1 MAAPT
6 FLQLVI
12 VFLWSVVSLAVIVWI
27 FDLLFRFI
35 AQRYRYAMKLHHFIV
50 SLILIEGL
58 LISIFLIADLLGL
71 VEILLGSL
79 AAIGATGLVLGLGLV
94 PWVSDF
100 YSGLA
105 LMLNP
110 HIKIGTEVE
119 VAGKRGRIILITLT
133 TTRIAGDGCIVI
145 VPNRK
150 FRDEVVVIYGTKPPE
165 RMVEF

>member
-1 MAAPT
+1 MAAPGL
-6 FLQLVI
+6 LQSVI
-12 VFLWSVVSLAVIVWI
+12 EVALAAVILATVLTALR
-27 FDLLFRFI
+27 LLFRRIERHYRDAVKLYYFVTSLI
-35 AQRYRYAMKLHHFIV
+35 VIMALAVAAYRY
-50 SLILIEGL
+50 
-58 LISIFLIADLLGL
+58 GL
-71 VEILLGSL
+71 VDVLVGSL
-79 AAIGATGLVLGLGLV
+79 TALGAMGLVLGLGLV
-94 PWVSDF
+94 PWLSDV

-119 VAGKRGRIILITLT
+119 VAGKRGRIVLITLT
-133 TTRIAGDGCIVI
+133 TTRIAGDDCIII

>member
-1 MAAPT
+1 MAAPGL
-6 FLQLVI
+6 LQTVI
-12 VFLWSVVSLAVIVWI
+12 EVALAAVILATVLTALR
-27 FDLLFRFI
+27 LLFRRIERHYRDAVKLYYFVTSLIVII
-35 AQRYRYAMKLHHFIV
+35 ALAVAAYRY
-50 SLILIEGL
+50 
-58 LISIFLIADLLGL
+58 GL
-71 VEILLGSL
+71 VDVLVGSL
-79 AAIGATGLVLGLGLV
+79 TAIGAMGLVLGLGLV
-94 PWVSDF
+94 PWVSDV

-133 TTRIAGDGCIVI
+133 TTRIAGDDCIII

-150 FRDEVVVIYGTKPPE
+150 FRDEVVTIYGTKPPE

>member
-1 MAAPT
+1 MAAPGL
-6 FLQLVI
+6 LQ
-12 VFLWSVVSLAVIVWI
+12 SVPEVALAVVILATVLTALR
-27 FDLLFRFI
+27 LLFKRIERHYRDAVKLYYFVTSLI
-35 AQRYRYAMKLHHFIV
+35 VIMALAVAAYRY
-50 SLILIEGL
+50 
-58 LISIFLIADLLGL
+58 GL
-71 VEILLGSL
+71 VDVLVGSL
-79 AAIGATGLVLGLGLV
+79 TALGAMGLVLGLGLV
-94 PWVSDF
+94 PWLSDV

-133 TTRIAGDGCIVI
+133 TTRIAGDDCIII

>member
-1 MAAPT
+1 M
-6 FLQLVI
+6 
-12 VFLWSVVSLAVIVWI
+12 
-27 FDLLFRFI
+27 
-35 AQRYRYAMKLHHFIV
+35 
-50 SLILIEGL
+50 
-58 LISIFLIADLLGL
+58 
-71 VEILLGSL
+71 
-79 AAIGATGLVLGLGLV
+79 GLVLGLGLV
-94 PWVSDF
+94 PWVSDV

-133 TTRIAGDGCIVI
+133 TTRIAGDDCIII

-150 FRDEVVVIYGTKPPE
+150 FRDEVVTIYGTKPPE

>member
-1 MAAPT
+1 MAAPGL
-6 FLQLVI
+6 LQSVI
-12 VFLWSVVSLAVIVWI
+12 EVALAAVILATVLTALR
-27 FDLLFRFI
+27 LLFRRIERHYRDAVKLYYFVTSLI
-35 AQRYRYAMKLHHFIV
+35 VIMALAVAAYRY
-50 SLILIEGL
+50 
-58 LISIFLIADLLGL
+58 GL
-71 VEILLGSL
+71 VDVLVGSL
-79 AAIGATGLVLGLGLV
+79 TALGAMGLVLGLGLV
-94 PWVSDF
+94 PWLSDV

-133 TTRIAGDGCIVI
+133 TTRIAGDDCIII

>member
-1 MAAPT
+1 MAAPGL
-6 FLQLVI
+6 LQSVTEVALAAVI
-12 VFLWSVVSLAVIVWI
+12 LATVLTALRLFFRRIERHYRDAVKLYYFVTSLIVIMALAV
-27 FDLLFRFI
+27 
-35 AQRYRYAMKLHHFIV
+35 AAYRY
-50 SLILIEGL
+50 
-58 LISIFLIADLLGL
+58 GL
-71 VEILLGSL
+71 VDVLVGSL
-79 AAIGATGLVLGLGLV
+79 TALGAMGLVLGLGLV
-94 PWVSDF
+94 PWLSDV

-119 VAGKRGRIILITLT
+119 VAGKRGRIVLITLT
-133 TTRIAGDGCIVI
+133 TTRIAGDDCIII

>member
-1 MAAPT
+1 MAAPGL
-6 FLQLVI
+6 LQSAIEVALA
-12 VFLWSVVSLAVIVWI
+12 AVILATVLTALR
-27 FDLLFRFI
+27 LLFRRIERHYRDAVKLYYFVTSLI
-35 AQRYRYAMKLHHFIV
+35 VIMALAVAAYRY
-50 SLILIEGL
+50 
-58 LISIFLIADLLGL
+58 GL
-71 VEILLGSL
+71 VDVLVGSL
-79 AAIGATGLVLGLGLV
+79 TALGAVGLVLGLGLV
-94 PWVSDF
+94 PWLSDV

-133 TTRIAGDGCIVI
+133 TTRIAGDDCIII

-150 FRDEVVVIYGTKPPE
+150 FRDEIVVIYGTKPPE

>member
-1 MAAPT
+1 MAAPGL
-6 FLQLVI
+6 LQ
-12 VFLWSVVSLAVIVWI
+12 SVTEVALAAVILATVLTALR
-27 FDLLFRFI
+27 LLFRRIERHYRDAVKLYYFVTSLIVII
-35 AQRYRYAMKLHHFIV
+35 ALAVAAYRY
-50 SLILIEGL
+50 
-58 LISIFLIADLLGL
+58 GL
-71 VEILLGSL
+71 VDVLVGSL
-79 AAIGATGLVLGLGLV
+79 TALGAMGLVLGLGLV
-94 PWVSDF
+94 PWLSDV

-119 VAGKRGRIILITLT
+119 VAGKRGRIVLITLT
-133 TTRIAGDGCIVI
+133 TTRIAGDDCIII

>member
-1 MAAPT
+1 MSAPGL
-6 FLQLVI
+6 LQSAIEVALA
-12 VFLWSVVSLAVIVWI
+12 AVILATVLTALR
-27 FDLLFRFI
+27 LLFRRIERHYRDAVKLYYFVTSLI
-35 AQRYRYAMKLHHFIV
+35 VVMALAVAAYRY
-50 SLILIEGL
+50 
-58 LISIFLIADLLGL
+58 GL
-71 VEILLGSL
+71 VDVLVGSL
-79 AAIGATGLVLGLGLV
+79 TALGAMGLVLGLGLV
-94 PWVSDF
+94 PWLSDV

-133 TTRIAGDGCIVI
+133 TTRIAGDDCIII

>member
-1 MAAPT
+1 MAAPEL
-6 FLQLVI
+6 LQSVI
-12 VFLWSVVSLAVIVWI
+12 EVSLAAVILATVLTALR
-27 FDLLFRFI
+27 LLFRRIERHYRDAVKLYYFVTSLI
-35 AQRYRYAMKLHHFIV
+35 VIMALAVAAYRY
-50 SLILIEGL
+50 
-58 LISIFLIADLLGL
+58 GL
-71 VEILLGSL
+71 VDVLVGSL
-79 AAIGATGLVLGLGLV
+79 TALGAMGLVLGLGLV
-94 PWVSDF
+94 PWLSDV

-119 VAGKRGRIILITLT
+119 VAGKRGRIVLITLT
-133 TTRIAGDGCIVI
+133 TTRIAGDDCIII

>member
-1 MAAPT
+1 MAAPGL
-6 FLQLVI
+6 LQSVI
-12 VFLWSVVSLAVIVWI
+12 EVALAAVILATVLTALRLLFKRIERHYRDAVKLYYFVTSLIVIMALAV
-27 FDLLFRFI
+27 
-35 AQRYRYAMKLHHFIV
+35 AAYRY
-50 SLILIEGL
+50 
-58 LISIFLIADLLGL
+58 GL
-71 VEILLGSL
+71 VDVLVGSL
-79 AAIGATGLVLGLGLV
+79 TALGAMGLVLGLGLV
-94 PWVSDF
+94 PWLSDV

-133 TTRIAGDGCIVI
+133 TTRIAGDDCIII

>member
-1 MAAPT
+1 MAAPGL
-6 FLQLVI
+6 LQ
-12 VFLWSVVSLAVIVWI
+12 SVTEVALAAVILATVLTALR
-27 FDLLFRFI
+27 LLFRRIERHYRDAVKLYYFVTSLI
-35 AQRYRYAMKLHHFIV
+35 VIMALAVAAYRY
-50 SLILIEGL
+50 
-58 LISIFLIADLLGL
+58 GL
-71 VEILLGSL
+71 VDVLVGSL
-79 AAIGATGLVLGLGLV
+79 TALGAMGLVLGLGLV
-94 PWVSDF
+94 PWLSDV

>member
-1 MAAPT
+1 MAAPGL
-6 FLQLVI
+6 LQ
-12 VFLWSVVSLAVIVWI
+12 SVTEVALAAVILATVLTALR
-27 FDLLFRFI
+27 LLFRRIERHYRDAVKLYYFVTSLI
-35 AQRYRYAMKLHHFIV
+35 VIMALAVAAYRY
-50 SLILIEGL
+50 
-58 LISIFLIADLLGL
+58 GL
-71 VEILLGSL
+71 VDVLVGSL
-79 AAIGATGLVLGLGLV
+79 TAIGAMGLVLGLGLV
-94 PWVSDF
+94 PWVSDV

-133 TTRIAGDGCIVI
+133 TTRIAGDDCIII

>member
-1 MAAPT
+1 MAV
-6 FLQLVI
+6 VI
-12 VFLWSVVSLAVIVWI
+12 LATVLTALR
-27 FDLLFRFI
+27 LLFRRIERHYRDAVKLYYFVTSLI
-35 AQRYRYAMKLHHFIV
+35 VIMALAVAAYRY
-50 SLILIEGL
+50 
-58 LISIFLIADLLGL
+58 GL
-71 VEILLGSL
+71 VDVLVGSL
-79 AAIGATGLVLGLGLV
+79 TALGAMGLVLGLGLV
-94 PWVSDF
+94 PWLSDV